1 LKISLCTLA
10 KDLRISAEVLDD
22 AEVAFLKRPCAER
35 AELRDSMS
43 QVVERELG

>member
-22 AEVAFLKRPCAER
+22 AEVAFLKRP
-35 AELRDSMS
+35 
-43 QVVERELG
+43 